1 VNLAKFLSHDLPLY
15 NNIAKDLFPGTVLP
29 EPDYDEMTNC
39 IKIACAKPEFNLQP
53 TPYFLT
59 KIIQLY
65 EMILVRHGLMVV
77 GLPFSGKTSAQKVLA
92 DALGQLAAKDLM
104 GEMKTI
110 M

>member
-1 VNLAKFLSHDLPLY
+1 
-15 NNIAKDLFPGTVLP
+15 
-29 EPDYDEMTNC
+29 
-39 IKIACAKPEFNLQP
+39 
-53 TPYFLT
+53 
-59 KIIQLY
+59 
-65 EMILVRHGLMVV
+65 MVV